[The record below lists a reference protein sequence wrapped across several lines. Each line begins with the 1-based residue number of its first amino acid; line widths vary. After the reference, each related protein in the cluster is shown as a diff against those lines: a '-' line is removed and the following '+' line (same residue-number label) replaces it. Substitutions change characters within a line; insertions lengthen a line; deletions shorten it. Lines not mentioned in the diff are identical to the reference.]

1 MLQRLLV
8 HDLAIIDQLDQTF
21 GPGFVVFTGETGAG
35 KSIIIDA
42 LGLVLG
48 GRADP
53 TLVRAGAE
61 AARVEATFTLAGPT
75 QTAITMILARE
86 SLDVEGDVLVL
97 AREVRREG
105 RSTARVNGRMVSAPV
120 LRELAELL
128 VDVHGQGEHLSLL
141 RPREHVYM
149 LDRFGG
155 LEGEREKLAG
165 LVRGIHGLRQ
175 ELRTLRQNERERE
188 RRLDMLDFQIQEIG
202 AARLKPGEEAGLLQ
216 ERARLGNAEKLTA
229 QADDAIQ
236 ALVGDDESD
245 GAADLLGKAARSLAA
260 LARID
265 GSLTEPQ
272 ATAANLA
279 EQARDL
285 SATLSHYRERL
296 AHNPK
301 RLNAIEERLETLSR
315 LQRKYGERIEDV
327 LAFAERAQA
336 ERDGLANAS
345 DRIAEL
351 VERETVTLTEIS
363 RLGEQLAGRRKQAA
377 RKLSAGIE
385 RELADLKMERGRFS
399 VSQERQP
406 ADDGVPT
413 EAGRVAFDLT
423 GLDRIE
429 FLIAP
434 NPGEGLKPL
443 AKIAS
448 GGEAARLMLALKGVL
463 AQADPTPTLVFDEI
477 DQGIGGRV
485 GAVVGR
491 KLWAIAAGG
500 GHQVLCITHLPQLAG
515 YADQHFK
522 VEKLITSG
530 RTSTQVRSL
539 STEERAAEIAQMLGG
554 TGEKIRASAEELLVE
569 IAADR
574 AQAGEGGRTTGSTG
588 KRVRA

>member
-8 HDLAIIDQLDQTF
+8 NDLAIIEQLDLEF
-21 GPGFVVFTGETGAG
+21 GPGFVAFTGETGAG

-53 TLVRAGAE
+53 TLVRAGAD
-61 AARVEATFTLAGPT
+61 AARVEATFTISGLTHGA
-75 QTAITMILARE
+75 ILAVLKRE
-86 SLDVEGDVLVL
+86 ALDDEGDTLVL

-141 RPREHVYM
+141 RQREHVYM

-155 LEGEREKLAG
+155 LEGEREKLASV
-165 LVRGIHGLRQ
+165 VRGIGTIRH
-175 ELRTLRQNERERE
+175 ELETLRQSERERE
-188 RRLDMLDFQIQEIG
+188 RRLDMLDFQIQEIT
-202 AARLKPGEEAGLLQ
+202 AARLKPGEETGLVQ
-216 ERARLGNAEKLTA
+216 ERARLANAEKLAA
-229 QADDAIQ
+229 QADDVIRS
-236 ALVGDDESD
+236 LSGDDEGD
-245 GAADLLGKAARSLAA
+245 GAADLLGKAARSLVA

-265 GSLTEPQ
+265 AGLAESQTS
-272 ATAANLA
+272 AAALA
-279 EQARDL
+279 EQVRELGAAL
-285 SATLSHYRERL
+285 AHYRERL
-296 AHNPK
+296 EHNPK
-301 RLNAIEERLETLSR
+301 RLNAIEERLETLAR
-315 LQRKYGERIEDV
+315 LQRKYGERIEDI
-327 LAFAERAQA
+327 LAFAERAQI

-345 DRIAEL
+345 SRIAEL
-351 VERETVTLTEIS
+351 TDREAAALAEVA
-363 RLGEQLAGRRKQAA
+363 RLGEQLSARRRQAA

-399 VSQERQP
+399 VAQERQP
-406 ADDGVPT
+406 AQDGAPT
-413 EAGRVAFDLT
+413 DEGRVAFDHT
-423 GLDRIE
+423 GLDQIE

-485 GAVVGR
+485 GGVVGR
-491 KLWAIAAGG
+491 KLWAIATGG

-515 YADQHFK
+515 YADQHYK
-522 VEKLITSG
+522 VEKQIGGG
-530 RTSTQVRSL
+530 RTTTVVRAL
-539 STEERAAEIAQMLGG
+539 SVDERAAEIALMLGG
-554 TGEKIRASAEELLVE
+554 TGEKIRASAEELLAE

-574 AQAGEGGRTTGSTG
+574 ALAPEPPRRTTPTTR
-588 KRVRA
+588 KQRA

>member
-8 HDLAIIDQLDQTF
+8 NDLAIIEQLDLEF
-21 GPGFVVFTGETGAG
+21 GPGFVAFTGETGAG

-53 TLVRAGAE
+53 TLVRAGAD
-61 AARVEATFTLAGPT
+61 AARVEATFTIDGLT
-75 QTAITMILARE
+75 QSAILAVLKRE
-86 SLDVEGDVLVL
+86 ALDEEGDALVL

-155 LEGEREKLAG
+155 LEGEREKLASV
-165 LVRGIHGLRQ
+165 VRGIGTIRH
-175 ELRTLRQNERERE
+175 ELETLRQSERERE
-188 RRLDMLDFQIQEIG
+188 RRLDMLDFQIQEIT
-202 AARLKPGEEAGLLQ
+202 AARLKPGEETGLVQ
-216 ERARLGNAEKLTA
+216 ERARLANAEKLAA
-229 QADDAIQ
+229 QADDVIRS
-236 ALVGDDESD
+236 LSGDDEGD

-265 GSLTEPQ
+265 AGLAESQTS
-272 ATAANLA
+272 AAALA
-279 EQARDL
+279 EQVRELGAAL
-285 SATLSHYRERL
+285 AHYRERL
-296 AHNPK
+296 EHNPK
-301 RLNAIEERLETLSR
+301 RLNAIEDRLETLAR
-315 LQRKYGERIEDV
+315 LQRKYGERIEDI
-327 LAFAERAQA
+327 LAFAERAQT

-345 DRIAEL
+345 SRIAEL
-351 VERETVTLTEIS
+351 TDRESAALAEVA
-363 RLGEQLAGRRKQAA
+363 RLGEQLSTRRRQAA
-377 RKLSAGIE
+377 KKLSAGIE

-399 VSQERQP
+399 VAQERQP
-406 ADDGVPT
+406 AQDGAPTDD
-413 EAGRVAFDLT
+413 GRVAFDQT
-423 GLDRIE
+423 GLDQIE

-485 GAVVGR
+485 GGVVGR
-491 KLWAIAAGG
+491 KLWAIATVG

-515 YADQHFK
+515 YADQHYK
-522 VEKLITSG
+522 VEKQINGG
-530 RTSTQVRSL
+530 RTTTVVRSL
-539 STEERAAEIAQMLGG
+539 SVDERAAEIALMLGG

-574 AQAGEGGRTTGSTG
+574 DQASEPPR
-588 KRVRA
+588 RAPSSAKKQRA